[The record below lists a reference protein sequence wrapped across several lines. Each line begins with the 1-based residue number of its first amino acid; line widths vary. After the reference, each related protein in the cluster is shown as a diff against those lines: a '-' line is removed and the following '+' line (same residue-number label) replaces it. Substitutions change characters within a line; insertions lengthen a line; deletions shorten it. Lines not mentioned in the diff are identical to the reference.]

1 MVLTFSEDARL
12 SGGRVLVHCMA
23 GVSRSASLVIA
34 YIMANSR
41 LSVLDAYSLVNHLR
55 SVAEPSFHFL
65 GQIERF
71 RVQLDKSDNTRP
83 LQKSEHPQV
92 EIMQKWKDVKD
103 SDLPSE
109 RSLYESTKCMH
120 TCKSIKCDA

>member
-1 MVLTFSEDARL
+1 MT
-12 SGGRVLVHCMA
+12 GGRVLVHCMA
-23 GVSRSASLVIA
+23 GVSRSASLVIT

-71 RVQLDKSDNTRP
+71 RMELDNSDDTRP
-83 LQKSEHPQV
+83 LQKSEYPQA
-92 EIMQKWKDVKD
+92 EIMQKWKDFKK

-109 RSLYESTKCMH
+109 RSIYESTKCMH
-120 TCKSIKCDA
+120 TCETVKCDA